1 MEINFTS
8 HYFASQSTLNMNQ
21 TQDPLNTLHEIR
33 DMMEKSSRFISL
45 SGLSGVFAGIF
56 ALIGA
61 AAAFV
66 ILKADSFVYTDYRAA
81 LDHDQVLLFLF
92 LDAIAV
98 LTVSFVV
105 AMWLTMRQARKKGQA
120 IWSKSAQRLT
130 INMLIPLVTGGVF
143 CLAFLYQGYIGIIA
157 PSMLVFY
164 GLALING
171 SKYTLHDIRY
181 LGICEI
187 VLGLI
192 ATFFI
197 GYGLLFWAIG
207 FGILHI
213 IYGIVMY
220 QKYEKNG

>member
-1 MEINFTS
+1 
-8 HYFASQSTLNMNQ
+8 MNQ
-21 TQDPLNTLHEIR
+21 PQDHLDTLHEIR
-33 DMMEKSSRFISL
+33 ELMEKSTRFISL

-61 AAAFV
+61 GVAFA
-66 ILKADSFVYTDYRAA
+66 ILQAESFVYTDYQRA
-81 LDHDQVLLFLF
+81 LIHSQILWWLF
-92 LDAIAV
+92 LDAVVV
-98 LTVSFVV
+98 LALSFVV
-105 AMWLTMRQARKKGQA
+105 AMYLTIRQARKKGQA
-120 IWSKSAQRLT
+120 IWSKTAQRLT
-130 INMLIPLVTGGVF
+130 INMMIPLVTGGVF
-143 CLAFLYQGYIGIIA
+143 CVGFLYQGYIGIIA

-187 VLGLI
+187 ILGLI

-197 GYGLLFWAIG
+197 GYGLLFWAVG

>member
-1 MEINFTS
+1 
-8 HYFASQSTLNMNQ
+8 MNQ
-21 TQDPLNTLHEIR
+21 PKDHLDTLHEIR
-33 DMMEKSSRFISL
+33 DLMEKSSRFISL

-56 ALIGA
+56 ALFGA
-61 AAAFV
+61 ATAFV
-66 ILKADSFVYTDYRAA
+66 ILQSESFFYTDYRAA
-81 LDHDQVLLFLF
+81 LNHTQVLWLLVLDAVITLFLSF
-92 LDAIAV
+92 IVAIIF
-98 LTVSFVV
+98 TV
-105 AMWLTMRQARKKGQA
+105 RQARKKGQA
-120 IWSKSAQRLT
+120 IWSKTTQRLT
-130 INMLIPLVTGGVF
+130 INMMIPLVTGGVF

-187 VLGLI
+187 ILGLI

-220 QKYEKNG
+220 RKYEK

>member
-1 MEINFTS
+1 MEINFPS
-8 HYFASQSTLNMNQ
+8 CYFVVQSTFIMNQ
-21 TQDPLNTLHEIR
+21 PQDHLDTLHEIR
-33 DMMEKSSRFISL
+33 DLMEKSTRFISL

-61 AAAFV
+61 GVAFV

-81 LDHDQVLLFLF
+81 LDHEQVLWLLF
-92 LDAIAV
+92 LDAVVV
-98 LTVSFVV
+98 LVVSFVV
-105 AMWLTMRQARKKGQA
+105 AMLLTVRQARKKGQP
-120 IWSKSAQRLT
+120 IWSKTAQRLT
-130 INMLIPLVTGGVF
+130 INMLIPLVTGGIF

-207 FGILHI
+207 FGVLHI